1 MNSSPSAL
9 RRERVWSTLSIPDF
23 RRLALSNVLWWQA
36 NLMEQVVLGWLV
48 LELTD
53 SPWQVALAGFARSAP
68 YLLAGL
74 ISGQVVDRFG
84 RRKIILAAQCCNT
97 LIYAGVA
104 LLLWLDQL
112 LLWHLIA
119 GALLAGVAWSLD
131 WPARR
136 SLVPD
141 LVGKERTIDA
151 MLVEN
156 FAQNFSRI
164 LGPFTGGT
172 LIALLGAQGCYW
184 VLTLTS
190 ALTFLL
196 LTGLAKQ
203 PIPRTAMPVR
213 RSPIATA
220 QEGLRYVRSSEP
232 ILAVLLITAVMNMLA
247 FPYMTLL
254 PVFARDVLNQG
265 PVGLGI
271 LGAGSGVGAFVGLLV
286 INQIRHRVDPGWIF
300 GIGSCLQA
308 LALLCFAN
316 STLMGLSLALL
327 ICSGL
332 GQACFSTMQ
341 SSIILVAASDEM
353 RSRAMGTLVLAIG
366 AGPLGRLQA
375 GGLAQGLGAPAAI
388 SIQTGLAVL
397 LVGLV
402 ILKLP
407 GLRRTAPPPL
417 ATPTGVAAD

>member
-1 MNSSPSAL
+1 MKRNSHPTGQQSQAW
-9 RRERVWSTLSIPDF
+9 RTLAIPDF
-23 RRLALSNVLWWQA
+23 RRLALSNFFWWQA

-53 SPWQVALAGFARSAP
+53 SAWLVALAGFARSAP
-68 YLLAGL
+68 YL
-74 ISGQVVDRFG
+74 ISGFISGLVIDRFG
-84 RRKIILAAQCCNT
+84 RRKIILAAQSCNT
-97 LIYAGVA
+97 VIYGIIA
-104 LLLWLDQL
+104 LLLWLNQL
-112 LLWHLIA
+112 TFWHLLVGALAA
-119 GALLAGVAWSLD
+119 GAAWSLD

-156 FAQNFSRI
+156 FVQNFSRI
-164 LGPFTGGT
+164 LGPFTGGI
-172 LIALLGAQGCYW
+172 LIAVLGAQGCYW
-184 VLTLTS
+184 VLTAIS
-190 ALTFLL
+190 ALTLL
-196 LTGLAKQ
+196 VLSGLTHR
-203 PIPRTAMPVR
+203 PIPQTALPIR
-213 RSPIATA
+213 RSPLATA
-220 QEGLRYVRSSEP
+220 KEGLHYVRHNEP

-271 LGAGSGVGAFVGLLV
+271 LGAGSGIGAFLGLLI
-286 INQIRHRVDPGWIF
+286 INQLRHRVNPGWIF
-300 GIGSCLQA
+300 GIGSFFQA
-308 LALLCFAN
+308 IAILCFAN
-316 STLMGLSLALL
+316 STIFDLSLILL

-341 SSIILVAASDEM
+341 STIILLSSSDEM

-375 GGLAQGLGAPAAI
+375 GGLAQGFGAPVAMTIQAI
-388 SIQTGLAVL
+388 LATL
-397 LVGLV
+397 LVGV
-402 ILKLP
+402 MIIKLP
-407 GLRRTAPPPL
+407 GLRRVVTTMPSAAP
-417 ATPTGVAAD
+417 AD